1 MDFTKKKEEQ
11 LEYRISRLN
20 ALYHHLVNRNLD
32 LDERGI
38 GDLLYDKNKGL
49 SFLYFLVY

>member
-20 ALYHHLVNRNLD
+20 ALYHHLVNRNPD

-38 GDLLYDKNKGL
+38 GNLLYDNIEQNYNEHAG
-49 SFLYFLVY
+49 

>member
-20 ALYHHLVNRNLD
+20 ALYPHLVNRNPD

-38 GDLLYDKNKGL
+38 GDLLYDNIEQNYNEHAG
-49 SFLYFLVY
+49 